1 MSDKDNIFNGLQ
13 KGKKIFKGTAVPERD
28 KIRSVFKKEEGNLI
42 DIFEK
47 KLTNVNGIFHFS
59 KDMFALQKEI
69 KSFFKSKNEVPFH
82 VYEDNIQDLLL
93 KAGIPFTS
101 TPDDMAKVAISMTG
115 CEYLIARLG
124 TILVSSENTKSRKI
138 IAFPPVHAVIA
149 PTSKLIYDLPD
160 ALDLLEKRF
169 SEEPLPSMISLI
181 TGPSRTADIEK
192 TLILGAHGP
201 KELHVFLYND

>member
-1 MSDKDNIFNGLQ
+1 VSGKEKIFNELH
-13 KGKKIFKGTAVPERD
+13 KGKKLFKGSDNPPRQ
-28 KIRSVFKKEEGNLI
+28 KIRSVFNKEEGSLFE
-42 DIFEK
+42 IFER

-59 KDMFALQKEI
+59 KNMFALQKEI
-69 KSFFKSKNEVPFH
+69 KAFFKSKKEVPVH
-82 VYEDNIQDLLL
+82 VYEEDIQNFLL

-101 TPDDMAKVAISMTG
+101 TPNDMLKAQIAITG

-124 TILVSSENTKSRKI
+124 TILVSSDKTRSRKI
-138 IAFPPVHAVIA
+138 ICFPPVHAVIA
-149 PTSKLIYDLPD
+149 PANKLVYDLPD
-160 ALDLLEKRF
+160 ALEAIEKQYDNKTF
-169 SEEPLPSMISLI
+169 PSMLSLI